1 MKPSRALLDSAERL
15 ILCALFSFFAYR
27 MVMASMAGGGFAA
40 APLLMMTGEAIVIA
54 FVLLRPKTEDI
65 SVSPR
70 EWMIAF
76 GATIAPLMV
85 QAEPGM
91 TPLINPLL
99 CTIIIGFSLLSQIA
113 AKISLNL
120 SFGIVPANRGIKS
133 DGFYRLVRHPVYASY
148 LIGHIGFLM
157 LYPTLMNAT
166 VYAIGF
172 GLQIRRI
179 FAEERLLS
187 RDPAYRDYQ
196 QVVRYRLL
204 PGVF

>member
-15 ILCALFSFFAYR
+15 ILCGLFSFFAYR
-27 MVMASMAGGGFAA
+27 MVMAFLHGGGA

-76 GATIAPLMV
+76 GATIAPLLV
-85 QAEPGM
+85 QAEVPQP
-91 TPLINPLL
+91 PLVDARV
-99 CTIIIGFSLLSQIA
+99 CTIIIGFSLLAQIA
-113 AKISLNL
+113 AKMSLNL
-120 SFGIVPANRGIKS
+120 SFGIVPANRGVKS

-157 LYPTLMNAT
+157 LYPSPFNAT
-166 VYAIGF
+166 VYAIAL

-187 RDPAYRDYQ
+187 RDPAYREYQ
-196 QVVRYRLL
+196 EVVRYRLL

>member
-15 ILCALFSFFAYR
+15 ILCGLFSFFAYR
-27 MVMASMAGGGFAA
+27 MVMAFLDGGGFA
-40 APLLMMTGEAIVIA
+40 PLMMMTGEAIVIA
-54 FVLLRPKTEDI
+54 FVLLRPQTEDI

-85 QAEPGM
+85 QADPAA
-91 TPLINPLL
+91 TSLINPVV
-99 CTIIIGFSLLSQIA
+99 CTIIIAFSLLSQIA

-120 SFGIVPANRGIKS
+120 SFGIVPANRGVKS

-157 LYPTLMNAT
+157 LYPTLLNAT

-187 RDPAYRDYQ
+187 RDQAYRDYQ